1 METTAHAHSSNPDH
15 AVPAPVPTPAELKT
29 QAAFQAQ
36 PQHAAPEANT
46 LRQRVHRLAGSIENA
61 SEHPTVQKTR
71 GVVRQYLTRLREYLG
86 TSATI
91 TRLERQTGVDRV
103 VLLVGTVFL
112 YIVLIPFNLFGLAL
126 LTTQLLTFLPAAYLS
141 AQILDSQNSDRQQE
155 QVKTL
160 LSFFVVLGS
169 LQTLESLMAGL
180 LERKIPQYYT
190 TKLLFLAY
198 LLHPKTRGAQKIHEN
213 IFRPLINDPRS
224 PIAVDKVYPTSE
236 PTAGKSMA
244 SGSEYPNID
253 GIASS
258 VSQKSFASPKSNN
271 PFVPSA
277 QQSTQSAQP
286 SQSTSYES
294 RADTHST
301 ANTATREENVGT
313 ASTLGEEFPP
323 PRVQAQQALA
333 HAPERGITPPPE
345 LPSKGANSSIVGSA
359 Y

>member
-155 QVKTL
+155 QVKNL

-236 PTAGKSMA
+236 PTA
-244 SGSEYPNID
+244 I
-253 GIASS
+253 
-258 VSQKSFASPKSNN
+258 SQKSFASPKSNN

-294 RADTHST
+294 RVNTHSA